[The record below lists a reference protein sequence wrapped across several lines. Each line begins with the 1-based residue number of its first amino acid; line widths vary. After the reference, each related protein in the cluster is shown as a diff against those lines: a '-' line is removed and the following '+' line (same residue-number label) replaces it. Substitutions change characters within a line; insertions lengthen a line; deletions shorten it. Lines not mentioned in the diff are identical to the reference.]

1 MILNQQVEAQ
11 NAPLATNIEQLNAKT
26 TKLWQL
32 YIEVKSHIN
41 STCAPSYWPH
51 NPGEDLT
58 LPPSPPPLTPLF

>member
-41 STCAPSYWPH
+41 STCAPSY
-51 NPGEDLT
+51 
-58 LPPSPPPLTPLF
+58 